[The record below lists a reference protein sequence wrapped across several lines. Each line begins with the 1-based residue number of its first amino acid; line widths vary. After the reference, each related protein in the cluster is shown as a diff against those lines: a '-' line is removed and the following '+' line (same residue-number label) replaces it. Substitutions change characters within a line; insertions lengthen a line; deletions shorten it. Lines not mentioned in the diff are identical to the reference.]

1 MSLDDDTAPAAVST
15 GSAQTGEDERNAK
28 VAGFE
33 TVEWLAQA
41 FDRPYTQAAVAA
53 RIPRDTDLN
62 TLTGLARALAAIGL
76 KSRAVL
82 KDIAKLDTVALPAV
96 AFCKKGGTLV
106 ITKVSAKDRM
116 VTVVDPAAAG
126 LEQEMKLRALRRVV
140 QRDVLLVSPAED
152 RAHAR
157 LSPEAV
163 QLDPQRGHWFWGPV
177 RANWQN
183 WAQITIAALLLNL
196 MSLALPLF
204 VMNVYDKVIP
214 NLAYVTLWTLAIGVG
229 IALGLD
235 LMLRTIRGNVLEN
248 VSRRVDLKVAAS
260 LFRQAMQVRLLN
272 RPGGAAGIAS
282 TIRDFEVVRD
292 FFASATFV
300 ALVDLMFI
308 GIFIAALYFIVG
320 PIAFVPLC
328 AVPVVIVLAIL
339 AQIPIGRAA
348 ARAQQ
353 MATKRHTVLIE
364 ALAGVETIKT
374 LNAEPLMQREWEN
387 AVAASSQVNGR
398 TKFWSGIASNGTM
411 LIQQAVSVLIIVW
424 GVFLVSDGVITIGGL
439 IAANILAGRVLAPLG
454 TIAQTIFRAQ
464 YAFKALAALNRFM
477 ELPLE
482 QETAI
487 SSDAEVT
494 KGAVE
499 LKSVSF
505 TYPEAQVFALKELSF
520 AMAPGEC
527 VALLGRVGSGKTTM
541 GKVLAGLIR
550 PDSGTVL
557 VDGVA
562 LEQYDPAELRRGVGY
577 LPQAPD
583 LFTGTLRENLTVGN
597 ANATDEEVKRALYFS
612 AMDEFLTAQP
622 EGLDL
627 FIGEQGRRLS
637 GGQRQGVALAR
648 LLLRYPKTLFLD
660 EPTNAMDQRMQSQII
675 QRLGE
680 LNREGTGM
688 LICTHRQ
695 SLAAMADRLIVMD
708 QGRAVLDGRSSEVLD
723 KLRAMGASQA
733 QSQGQV

>member
-1 MSLDDDTAPAAVST
+1 MSLDDNTAPAAVLS
-15 GSAQTGEDERNAK
+15 GAAGEAKAQAEDVLGLEP
-28 VAGFE
+28 VA
-33 TVEWLAQA
+33 WMAAA
-41 FDRPYTQAAVAA
+41 FDRPFTPHSAAA
-53 RIPRDTDLN
+53 RIPRDTDMQ
-62 TLTGLARALAAIGL
+62 TLAGLARAFAAIGL
-76 KSRAVL
+76 KSRAIL
-82 KDIAKLDTVALPAV
+82 KDIAKLDSVALPAV
-96 AFCKKGGTLV
+96 VLRKKGGVLIVTR
-106 ITKVSAKDRM
+106 INTKEKSA
-116 VTVVDPAAAG
+116 TIVDPEAAG
-126 LEQEMKLRALRRVV
+126 LEQDIKLRALRRLTKPEI
-140 QRDVLLVSPAED
+140 LLVTPDED
-152 RAHAR
+152 RAQAM

-163 QLDPQRGHWFWGPV
+163 RLTPDKGHWFWGPV

-183 WAQITIAALLLNL
+183 WAQITVAALLLNL

-229 IALGLD
+229 IALALD

-260 LFRQAMQVRLLN
+260 LFRHAMQARLLG

-300 ALVDLMFI
+300 AVVDLMFI

-320 PIAFVPLC
+320 PIALVPLC
-328 AVPVVIVLAIL
+328 AVPVVIMLATL

-348 ARAQQ
+348 GRAQQ

-364 ALAGVETIKT
+364 SLAGIETIKT

-398 TKFWSGIASNGTM
+398 TKFWSSIASNGTM
-411 LIQQAVSVLIIVW
+411 MIQQAVSVLIIVW

-477 ELPLE
+477 DLPLE
-482 QETAI
+482 QDAAVT
-487 SSDAEVT
+487 SDAQIT
-494 KGAVE
+494 TGAVAV
-499 LKSVSF
+499 KDVRFS
-505 TYPEAQVFALKELSF
+505 YPDAQVAALNDLTFSVG
-520 AMAPGEC
+520 AGEC
-527 VALLGRVGSGKTTM
+527 VALLGRVGSGKTTT
-541 GKVLAGLIR
+541 GKILSGLIR
-550 PDSGTVL
+550 ADSGTVL
-557 VDGVA
+557 IDGIA
-562 LEQYDPAELRRGVGY
+562 LDQYDPAELRRGLGY

-597 ANATDEEVKRALYFS
+597 ARASDDEIKRALYFA
-612 AMDEFLTAQP
+612 AMDEFLAAVP

-648 LLLRYPKTLFLD
+648 LLLRYPKMLFLD
-660 EPTNAMDQRMQSQII
+660 EPTNAMDQRMQGQII

-680 LNREGTGM
+680 LNRAGTGLM
-688 LICTHRQ
+688 ICTHRQ

-708 QGRAVLDGRSSEVLD
+708 QGRAVLDGRSDEVLE
-723 KLRAMGASQA
+723 KLRAMGAA
-733 QSQGQV
+733 QGRGA

>member
-1 MSLDDDTAPAAVST
+1 MSLDDDTAPAAVLS
-15 GSAQTGEDERNAK
+15 GAAGGKEED
-28 VAGFE
+28 VLGLE
-33 TVEWLAQA
+33 TVAWMAA
-41 FDRPYTQAAVAA
+41 SFDRPFTPNTVAA
-53 RIPRDTDLN
+53 RIPRDTDLDSMS
-62 TLTGLARALAAIGL
+62 GLARAFAAIGL

-82 KDIAKLDTVALPAV
+82 QDIAKLDSVALPV
-96 AFCKKGGTLV
+96 VVMRKKGGVLIVTQ
-106 ITKVSAKDRM
+106 INTKEKRA
-116 VTVVDPAAAG
+116 TVVDPHAAG
-126 LEQEMKLRALRRVV
+126 LEQEIKLRALRRETKPEI
-140 QRDVLLVSPAED
+140 LLVTPDED
-152 RAHAR
+152 RAHTM

-163 QLDPQRGHWFWGPV
+163 RLAPGKGHWFWGPV
-177 RANWQN
+177 GANWQN
-183 WAQITIAALLLNL
+183 WMQITVAALLLNL

-229 IALGLD
+229 IALALD

-260 LFRQAMQVRLLN
+260 LFRHAMQTRLLG

-300 ALVDLMFI
+300 AVVDLMFI

-320 PIAFVPLC
+320 PIALVPLC
-328 AVPVVIVLAIL
+328 AVPVVIILAIL

-348 ARAQQ
+348 GRAQQ

-364 ALAGVETIKT
+364 SLAGIETIKT

-398 TKFWSGIASNGTM
+398 TKFWSSIASNGTM
-411 LIQQAVSVLIIVW
+411 MIQQAVSVLIIVW

-477 ELPLE
+477 ALPLE
-482 QETAI
+482 QDAAVT
-487 SSDAEVT
+487 SDAQIKT
-494 KGAVE
+494 GAVVV
-499 LKSVSF
+499 KDVRFS
-505 TYPEAQVFALKELSF
+505 YPDAQVSALNDLSF
-520 AMAPGEC
+520 SVKAGEC
-527 VALLGRVGSGKTTM
+527 VALLGRVGSGKTTT
-541 GKVLAGLIR
+541 GKILSGLIR
-550 PDSGTVL
+550 ADSGTVL
-557 VDGVA
+557 IDGVA
-562 LEQYDPAELRRGVGY
+562 LDQYDPAELRRGLGY

-597 ANATDEEVKRALYFS
+597 ARASDDEIKRALYFA
-612 AMDEFLTAQP
+612 AMDEFLAAVP

-648 LLLRYPKTLFLD
+648 LLLRYPKMLFLD
-660 EPTNAMDQRMQSQII
+660 EPTNAMDQRMQGQII

-680 LNREGTGM
+680 LNRAGTGM
-688 LICTHRQ
+688 MICTHRQ

-708 QGRAVLDGRSSEVLD
+708 QGRAVLDGRSDEVLD
-723 KLRAMGASQA
+723 KLRTMGAT
-733 QSQGQV
+733 QGQRS